1 MHESCTPESDSHEIV
16 TVGVPREAMD
26 FLARAV
32 KAGHPRT
39 VAVHLSETIKQVLR
53 MNFGGDDYSLT
64 KERSAFLWKWSNR
77 AKKLIEEEK
86 QLHASLQP
94 HLQQLLS
101 GKRLLLLKEVLISLN
116 YPDSTLVDEIASSS
130 WLDARIECFSKG
142 P

>member
-53 MNFGGDDYSLT
+53 MNFGGDVLFTDKRAFSFSL
-64 KERSAFLWKWSNR
+64 EM
-77 AKKLIEEEK
+77 E
-86 QLHASLQP
+86 QP
-94 HLQQLLS
+94 
-101 GKRLLLLKEVLISLN
+101 
-116 YPDSTLVDEIASSS
+116 
-130 WLDARIECFSKG
+130 C
-142 P
+142 

>member
-1 MHESCTPESDSHEIV
+1 
-16 TVGVPREAMD
+16 MD

-94 HLQQLLS
+94 HLQQLLR
-101 GKRLLLLKEVLISLN
+101 GKRLLLLKEVLVSLN
-116 YPDSTLVDEIASSS
+116 YPDSTLVDEISSGFTLHGWMQES
-130 WLDARIECFSKG
+130 NVFRRTSNVLSTHWRWSGIWLRD
-142 P
+142 